1 MEIINEKKH
10 PYLKYLSDG
19 IIKQLGITQ
28 SFITLKDE
36 SEIHEMYKCWK
47 KNKFGEEEIL
57 MITKPFSE
65 AVEASMKK
73 LSPIVLEEINNI
85 DEDIIGT
92 MYISGLWI
100 SYRFG
105 FRKGKEK
112 FDHEIY
118 ILNTRAEFVAYLICP
133 QDIPI
138 YRIDTDIKFTNYVQI
153 LEWFTKFE
161 GIIMAH
167 LIFRKYAEVETK
179 IIIPTNNKPKTGEYF
194 NKTRCLFT
202 ILDSKWFTNLIRSE
216 GFKVR
221 GHFRLQPYKNEEKE
235 WTKKLIWIADFKK
248 NGYTHKAKITEYN
261 NQ

>member
-19 IIKQLGITQ
+19 IIKQIGITEE
-28 SFITLKDE
+28 FISHPPE
-36 SEIHEMYKCWK
+36 SEVNKMYKFWK
-47 KNKFGEEEIL
+47 NNKFGEEEIL
-57 MITKPFSE
+57 MITKPFNE
-65 AVEASMKK
+65 AVKASIKK
-73 LSPIVLEEINNI
+73 LSPVIAEEINNT

-92 MYISGLWI
+92 MNFGDFWF
-100 SYRFG
+100 SYRLG
-105 FRKGKEK
+105 FRKGKENY
-112 FDHEIY
+112 DREVYLIN
-118 ILNTRAEFVAYLICP
+118 NTGQFMAYLILTP
-133 QDIPI
+133 DVQI
-138 YRIDTDIKFTNYVQI
+138 YRVDTDIFTNAIQI
-153 LEWFTKFE
+153 REWFWKIEST
-161 GIIMAH
+161 IIAN

-202 ILDSKWFTNLIRSE
+202 ILDSKWFTNLIRTE

-221 GHFRLQPYKNEEKE
+221 GHFRLQPYKDEKKE
-235 WTKKLIWIADFKK
+235 WTKKLIWIEDFKK